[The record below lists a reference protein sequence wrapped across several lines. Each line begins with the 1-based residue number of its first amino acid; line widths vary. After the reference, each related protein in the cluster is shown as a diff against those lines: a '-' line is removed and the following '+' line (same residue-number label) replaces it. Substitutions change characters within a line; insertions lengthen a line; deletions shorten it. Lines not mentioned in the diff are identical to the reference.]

1 MFRLPEK
8 DYIFSS
14 VMYMFNIQYHPWPE
28 SVPFTEDFVSSPGM
42 EIRDLPMD
50 IYIENNN
57 VNIYVN
63 FAEMNKY
70 EQYSKR

>member
-1 MFRLPEK
+1 MVRLPDK
-8 DYIFSS
+8 DYEFSS
-14 VMYMFNIQYHPWPE
+14 IIYMFDIYYYPWPE

-42 EIRDLPMD
+42 EIRILPMD

-63 FAEMNKY
+63 FDEMNKPP
-70 EQYSKR
+70 RN